1 MPVTKPSALEWAS
14 SSNGADSIALVP
26 SSGRKASGYDGTTF
40 PEFVYEN
47 WYKRQIML
55 WQQWFDQQEQY
66 DTAHIGTLESNVT
79 ALQGTS
85 GSFNGVFQSAQTI
98 TFNYIKYSNNRVKLW
113 WGDSLSLTSGNS
125 HRTGGSIIPTSILP
139 SSGADR
145 YVFALMQTGVGGVP
159 GLVQLMNQG
168 GGSPPWAGDILLG
181 AVDGTVATTG
191 IFAGI
196 GEYFI

>member
-66 DTAHIGTLESNVT
+66 DTAHITR
-79 ALQGTS
+79 
-85 GSFNGVFQSAQTI
+85 TI
-98 TFNYIKYSNNRVKLW
+98 
-113 WGDSLSLTSGNS
+113 
-125 HRTGGSIIPTSILP
+125 
-139 SSGADR
+139 
-145 YVFALMQTGVGGVP
+145 
-159 GLVQLMNQG
+159 
-168 GGSPPWAGDILLG
+168 
-181 AVDGTVATTG
+181 
-191 IFAGI
+191 
-196 GEYFI
+196 